1 MKLAINDGYD
11 FLSNKLIAKPDP
23 THPKK
28 YTTNM
33 FAFSESSWEPRALFH
48 LEKGI
53 SKLKTKDWEGIMT
66 AAAEYSSVINLKVD
80 KPKKNL
86 ALATEEEELE
96 LSWEDSDAEG
106 AD

>member
-1 MKLAINDGYD
+1 MKLAINDGYN
-11 FLSNKLIAKPDP
+11 FLSNKLIAKPDL

-66 AAAEYSSVINLKVD
+66 AAAEYSSVIKVD